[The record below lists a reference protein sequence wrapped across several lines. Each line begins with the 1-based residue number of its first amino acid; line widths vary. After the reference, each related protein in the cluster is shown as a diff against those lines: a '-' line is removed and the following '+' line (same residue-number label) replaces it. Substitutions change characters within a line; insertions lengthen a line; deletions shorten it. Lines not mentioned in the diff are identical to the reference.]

1 MCVSGLVNPVRNIR
15 GCNDPA
21 MVFTCRMGREPA
33 VIELLEGVP
42 GSGKSYYAVSERL
55 LKWVR
60 AGRRVYVFVDGFY
73 LDRLALF
80 EGVELTVLQQQIT
93 LWESGEEVKAG
104 LLDVEPGSAV
114 LIDEVQT
121 VFRSKDK
128 TDPQLLR
135 WLETH
140 RHRGIDLVLMCQQ
153 YGQVTLGVNRL
164 VEATTKFRRLD
175 RFGLKNRY
183 QASVRG
189 NPEELEVIR
198 MFSGKYEPKLY
209 AYYSS
214 YALASVRETARGG
227 SMLKSPTL
235 IIGALGLLVAVAWF
249 AFGGWLS
256 GVKPV
261 PVAAISILP
270 SPPPLHSSPVSQPA
284 AGVPVVV
291 PATVHPIRIQGGMT
305 TQQGGKTVWLWVSDE
320 GRLMTEDEIAGE
332 SGGTVSSRMVR
343 GVRVLTG
350 TGVIYGET
358 HADATNATHTVD
370 RLAAER
376 TAAAPPAFS
385 APSAGPSVPGSA
397 GGTTAPDP
405 PPSVP
410 THPGILATPPGLL

>member
-1 MCVSGLVNPVRNIR
+1 M
-15 GCNDPA
+15 
-21 MVFTCRMGREPA
+21 
-33 VIELLEGVP
+33 IEMLEGVP

-80 EGVELTVLQQQIT
+80 EGVELAVLEQQIT
-93 LWESGEEVKAG
+93 LWQSGEDVKAG

-214 YALASVRETARGG
+214 YSSASVRETARGG

-256 GVKPV
+256 GVKTV
-261 PVAAISILP
+261 PAATIATVPL
-270 SPPPLHSSPVSQPA
+270 PPPLPSVQASQSV
-284 AGVPVVV
+284 AGVPVM
-291 PATVHPIRIQGGMT
+291 AVHPIRIQGGMT
-305 TQQGGKTVWLWVSDE
+305 TKQGGETVWLWVSDE

-332 SGGTVSSRMVR
+332 SGGTVSSRLVR
-343 GVRVLTG
+343 GVRVLFG
-350 TGVIYGET
+350 TGVRYGGTRSEQAGVSDLVPLSPAESPARESAVST
-358 HADATNATHTVD
+358 
-370 RLAAER
+370 AAVEPPP
-376 TAAAPPAFS
+376 AAAP
-385 APSAGPSVPGSA
+385 GR
-397 GGTTAPDP
+397 PDL
-405 PPSVP
+405 
-410 THPGILATPPGLL
+410 LASPPGLLASPPDLR

>member
-1 MCVSGLVNPVRNIR
+1 M
-15 GCNDPA
+15 
-21 MVFTCRMGREPA
+21 
-33 VIELLEGVP
+33 LEGVP

-80 EGVELTVLQQQIT
+80 EGMDVFQLEKQIT
-93 LWESGEEVKAG
+93 LWMTGEEVKAG
-104 LLDVEPGSAV
+104 LLQVEPGSAV

-214 YALASVRETARGG
+214 YSSAAVRETVRGG

-235 IIGALGLLVAVAWF
+235 LIGALGLIVAVGWF

-256 GVKPV
+256 GAKPA
-261 PVAAISILP
+261 PAAAVSKL
-270 SPPPLHSSPVSQPA
+270 SPPPPLPATQAPQPVAPVPA
-284 AGVPVVV
+284 AVPSAVRPV
-291 PATVHPIRIQGGMT
+291 RIQGGMT
-305 TQQGGKTVWLWVSDE
+305 TRQGGEVVWLWVSEE
-320 GRLMTEDEIAGE
+320 GHLMTEEEIAGE
-332 SGGTVSSRMVR
+332 SGGTVFSRMVR
-343 GVRVLTG
+343 GVRVLSG
-350 TGVIYGET
+350 TGVLYGGMRSDQAFASGLVPSSSVESP
-358 HADATNATHTVD
+358 ASD
-370 RLAAER
+370 RALS
-376 TAAAPPAFS
+376 TAAVELPPA
-385 APSAGPSVPGSA
+385 AVPGRS
-397 GGTTAPDP
+397 DP
-405 PPSVP
+405 
-410 THPGILATPPGLL
+410 LATPPGLLATPPGLLATPPGL

>member
-1 MCVSGLVNPVRNIR
+1 M
-15 GCNDPA
+15 
-21 MVFTCRMGREPA
+21 
-33 VIELLEGVP
+33 IEMLEGVP

-60 AGRRVYVFVDGFY
+60 TGRRVYVFVDGFY

-80 EGVELTVLQQQIT
+80 EGVEMAVLQQQIT
-93 LWESGEEVKAG
+93 LWQSGEEVKAG
-104 LLDVEPGSAV
+104 LLEVEPGSAV

-214 YALASVRETARGG
+214 YASASVRETARGG

-235 IIGALGLLVAVAWF
+235 LVGILGLVVAVAWF

-261 PVAAISILP
+261 PVASVSTIP
-270 SPPPLHSSPVSQPA
+270 FPPLLHSAQASQPV
-284 AGVPVVV
+284 AGVPVIV
-291 PATVHPIRIQGGMT
+291 PLAVHPVRIQGGMT
-305 TQQGGKTVWLWVSDE
+305 TREGGQVVWLWVSDE

-332 SGGTVSSRMVR
+332 SGGTVSSRLVR
-343 GVRVLTG
+343 GVRVLSG
-350 TGVIYGET
+350 TGVRYGGTRSEHEVALGMVPSSSVET
-358 HADATNATHTVD
+358 ATIDAQVT
-370 RLAAER
+370 
-376 TAAAPPAFS
+376 TAAVEPPPAV
-385 APSAGPSVPGSA
+385 APGRS
-397 GGTTAPDP
+397 DL
-405 PPSVP
+405 
-410 THPGILATPPGLL
+410 LASPPGLLASPPGLLASPPDLR

>member
-1 MCVSGLVNPVRNIR
+1 M
-15 GCNDPA
+15 
-21 MVFTCRMGREPA
+21 
-33 VIELLEGVP
+33 IEMLEGVP

-60 AGRRVYVFVDGFY
+60 AGRRVYVFVEGFY

-80 EGVELTVLQQQIT
+80 EGVELTVLEKQIT
-93 LWESGEEVKAG
+93 RWLSGEEVKAG

-128 TDPQLLR
+128 TDPALLR

-140 RHRGIDLVLMCQQ
+140 RHRGIDLVLMCQR

-214 YALASVRETARGG
+214 YASATVRETARGG

-235 IIGALGLLVAVAWF
+235 LIGLLGFVVAAAWF

-256 GVKPV
+256 GGKSVPVAVSTLPAPPPLPAAPSSQPVAPV
-261 PVAAISILP
+261 PVAVRVIQPVRIHGGLLTEVHG
-270 SPPPLHSSPVSQPA
+270 SPQWLYVFES
-284 AGVPVVV
+284 G
-291 PATVHPIRIQGGMT
+291 RIMT
-305 TQQGGKTVWLWVSDE
+305 DE
-320 GRLMTEDEIAGE
+320 EIAMV
-332 SGGTVSSRMVR
+332 SGGIVNARMDR
-343 GVRVLTG
+343 GVRILYGSGVMWGG
-350 TGVIYGET
+350 TGSQSGET
-358 HADATNATHTVD
+358 VASGGAVIPVPAVAI
-370 RLAAER
+370 RGAEER
-376 TAAAPPAFS
+376 APVEEAPPV
-385 APSAGPSVPGSA
+385 SAGHR
-397 GGTTAPDP
+397 DL
-405 PPSVP
+405 
-410 THPGILATPPGLL
+410 LATPPGLLATPPDVR

>member
-1 MCVSGLVNPVRNIR
+1 M
-15 GCNDPA
+15 
-21 MVFTCRMGREPA
+21 
-33 VIELLEGVP
+33 IEMLEGVP

-80 EGVELTVLQQQIT
+80 EGIDVAQLEQQIT
-93 LWESGEEVKAG
+93 LCMTGEDVKAG

-128 TDPQLLR
+128 TDPMLLR

-164 VEATTKFRRLD
+164 VEVTTKFRRLD

-214 YALASVRETARGG
+214 YSSATVRETARGG
-227 SMLKSPTL
+227 SILKSPTL
-235 IIGALGLLVAVAWF
+235 LVGGLGLVVAVGWF

-256 GVKPV
+256 GVKPA
-261 PVAAISILP
+261 PAAAVAKLRA
-270 SPPPLHSSPVSQPA
+270 PPPLPAAPVSQPVA
-284 AGVPVVV
+284 PVSVAVPS
-291 PATVHPIRIQGGMT
+291 AVHPVRIQGGMT
-305 TQQGGKTVWLWVSDE
+305 TIRDGKVEWLWVSDE

-343 GVRVLTG
+343 GVRVLSG
-350 TGVIYGET
+350 TGVLYGGTRSEQ
-358 HADATNATHTVD
+358 ALALSRAPSSSPESSASD
-370 RLAAER
+370 RAGSTASVEEPP
-376 TAAAPPAFS
+376 AAAPGATDIVASP
-385 APSAGPSVPGSA
+385 
-397 GGTTAPDP
+397 
-405 PPSVP
+405 
-410 THPGILATPPGLL
+410 PGILASPPGLLASPPGLLATPPGL

>member
-1 MCVSGLVNPVRNIR
+1 M
-15 GCNDPA
+15 
-21 MVFTCRMGREPA
+21 
-33 VIELLEGVP
+33 IELLEGVP

-80 EGVELTVLQQQIT
+80 EGIELAVLQQQIT
-93 LWESGEEVKAG
+93 LWQSGEEVKEG
-104 LLDVEPGSAV
+104 LLHVEPGSAV

-121 VFRSKDK
+121 VFRSRDK
-128 TDPQLLR
+128 TDPALLR

-214 YALASVRETARGG
+214 YASAAVRETARGG
-227 SMLKSPTL
+227 SILKSPTL
-235 IIGALGLLVAVAWF
+235 IVGGLGLIVAVAWV

-256 GVKPV
+256 GAKPV
-261 PVAAISILP
+261 PSVAVSTLP
-270 SPPPLHSSPVSQPA
+270 PPPPLLTPHVPQPVVP
-284 AGVPVVV
+284 VPVVV
-291 PATVHPIRIQGGMT
+291 QSTVQPIRIQGGMT
-305 TQQGGKTVWLWVSDE
+305 TIRGGEPVWLWVSEE
-320 GRLMTEDEIAGE
+320 GQLMTEDEIAVE

-343 GVRVLTG
+343 GVRVLSG
-350 TGVIYGET
+350 TGVIYGGTRSEQPSAPEPRRASSAEMAVSD
-358 HADATNATHTVD
+358 HAPTT
-370 RLAAER
+370 
-376 TAAAPPAFS
+376 TAVEPPPAAVS
-385 APSAGPSVPGSA
+385 GQTDLLASPPGLLAS
-397 GGTTAPDP
+397 P
-405 PPSVP
+405 P
-410 THPGILATPPGLL
+410 GLLATPPGL

>member
-1 MCVSGLVNPVRNIR
+1 M
-15 GCNDPA
+15 
-21 MVFTCRMGREPA
+21 
-33 VIELLEGVP
+33 IEMLEGVP

-60 AGRRVYVFVDGFY
+60 TGRRVYVFVDGFY

-93 LWESGEEVKAG
+93 LWQSGEEVKAG
-104 LLDVEPGSAV
+104 LLEVEPGSAV

-214 YALASVRETARGG
+214 YASASVRETARGG

-235 IIGALGLLVAVAWF
+235 LIGILGLLVAVAWF

-261 PVAAISILP
+261 PVAAVSTIPI
-270 SPPPLHSSPVSQPA
+270 PPPLHSAQASPPA
-284 AGVPVVV
+284 AGVPLVM
-291 PATVHPIRIQGGMT
+291 PSTVHPIRIQGGMT
-305 TQQGGKTVWLWVSDE
+305 TRQGGETRWLWVSDE
-320 GRLMTEDEIAGE
+320 GCLMTEDEIAAE

-350 TGVIYGET
+350 TGVIYGGT
-358 HADATNATHTVD
+358 RADAGEATNLLERV
-370 RLAAER
+370 AAER
-376 TAAAPPAFS
+376 AVSPVPPVS
-385 APSAGPSVPGSA
+385 VTSVGPSIPGPSHD
-397 GGTTAPDP
+397 TPAPDP
-405 PPSVP
+405 PPHIPHSP